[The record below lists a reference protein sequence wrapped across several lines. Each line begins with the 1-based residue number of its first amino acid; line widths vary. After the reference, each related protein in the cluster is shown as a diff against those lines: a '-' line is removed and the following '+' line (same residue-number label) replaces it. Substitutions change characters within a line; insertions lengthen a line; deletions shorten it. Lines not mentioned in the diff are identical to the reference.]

1 MTLND
6 LNRQKNSTVIA
17 HFFRPADSQ
26 AVLGYVELIEIK
38 KGPEFLN
45 LFYHLI

>member
-6 LNRQKNSTVIA
+6 SNRQKNSTVIA

-26 AVLGYVELIEIK
+26 AVLGLCGINRNN

-45 LFYHLI
+45 LLIS